1 MLKIVPAT
9 VETEAATRVKRS
21 TTVSTMAAAGTAPA
35 AAVKFVTCRATVW
48 PGTMTVASWLPGKV
62 EAGGTVKPLLS
73 TRKEFTG
80 LVSVTCTGAPRLR
93 LAPMRLPAD
102 ARKVSFVTI
111 WNCEEEDGVEVTMPS
126 IQSELVGAM
135 GSNSR
140 RVKVPSEL
148 RAVSMLATCPTVG
161 GQAVPG
167 VMTQFGI
174 ASEDESAAAVIDP
187 CVEVWTVT
195 EVVEAAV
202 TTPVTSSTKSNCPV
216 ARLDAVGGSV
226 EAVNTF
232 AAVRSTFETT
242 WG

>member
-111 WNCEEEDGVEVTMPS
+111 WNCEEEDGVEVMMPS

-148 RAVSMLATCPTVG
+148 RAVSMLATCPTAG
-161 GQAVPG
+161 GQAAFV
-167 VMTQFGI
+167 VKQFNI
-174 ASEDESAAAVIDP
+174 LSEDEFAAAVIEP

-195 EVVEAAV
+195 EVAEAAV

-216 ARLDAVGGSV
+216 ARLELEEVGASV
-226 EAVNTF
+226 EAVKTF
-232 AAVRSTFETT
+232 AAVRSTLATT
-242 WG
+242 